1 MTVRLNDQIFKRDTH
16 RGPPIRFPR
25 YNEEVLETAMN
36 NQSWR
41 LLEDVTK
48 DYEMLNSNLLRCAEA
63 ATENQVARTERL
75 NAKAKDLLRRRG
87 ELRRDPTVT
96 HLEKSIVNKACRL
109 AVKESLKEYRK
120 QKLMTA
126 AMQRKSLKCCRKDLV
141 DYRTE
146 TTCLK
151 DNQGRPTTSRQGI
164 ESIVM
169 DFYTKLY
176 RSTTVVPRSPCPA
189 NDEIPPILISEVRN
203 VIESLKFQKAPGP
216 DGISAELLKAGGIT
230 MQKVLAEHF
239 NHYLRKGE
247 IPEQWKCSKT
257 VLIFKKG
264 DKEDIGNYRPIALL
278 SIVYKVFTKII
289 LNRLEDTLDSYQPPE
304 QAGFRKGFCCLDI
317 SHNES

>member
-1 MTVRLNDQIFKRDTH
+1 
-16 RGPPIRFPR
+16 
-25 YNEEVLETAMN
+25 
-36 NQSWR
+36 
-41 LLEDVTK
+41 
-48 DYEMLNSNLLRCAEA
+48 MLNSNLLRCAEA

-87 ELRRDPTVT
+87 ELRRDPTAT

-189 NDEIPPILISEVRN
+189 NDEIPPILISEVRGRRN
-203 VIESLKFQKAPGP
+203 

-257 VLIFKKG
+257 LIERCKEYKMPLILTFVDYTKAFDSVEINAVL
-264 DKEDIGNYRPIALL
+264 NALQHAG
-278 SIVYKVFTKII
+278 VDPTYV
-289 LNRLEDTLDSYQPPE
+289 NVLE
-304 QAGFRKGFCCLDI
+304 KCK
-317 SHNES
+317 